1 MQEQYIC
8 KTFIS
13 VKIPP
18 LSYECNHSIV
28 MLSYCRHMFIR
39 TAFSFNSLRKQE
51 ANRTIRRKTI
61 KRAVK
66 PKTGNQ

>member
-51 ANRTIRRKTI
+51 ANKVDYIFI
-61 KRAVK
+61 CCAQE
-66 PKTGNQ
+66 GMDYS